1 MCTYILCMYSVS
13 ESLFYL
19 NNTYM
24 CVLCMRIHICACGSI
39 YIYMYIYIYRSMV
52 GTDFLTFERRLNC
65 AGTNC

>member
-39 YIYMYIYIYRSMV
+39 YIYVYLYI
-52 GTDFLTFERRLNC
+52 
-65 AGTNC
+65 